1 MGFFKGF
8 HSSERETKKNRQN
21 IQKSKKEMA
30 RVMREMRAKID
41 TIQVNI
47 TRTNEEILEKQGL
60 ADKFARYEERT
71 EQPNEK
77 SRFQIQREAA
87 LQEIEKLQKQNYD
100 LEAQMVPFKQSYER
114 MSRTFSETF
123 VELEA
128 LQRETT
134 VKENKADIMKY
145 MEKEAEKIQF
155 ELAEAE
161 ALLELRSEK

>member
-1 MGFFKGF
+1 MGFFRGF
-8 HSSERETKKNRQN
+8 YSSEREAKKSRQN
-21 IQKSKKEMA
+21 LQKSKKEMD
-30 RVMREMRAKID
+30 RIMREMRAKID

-47 TRTNEEILEKQGL
+47 TRINEEIIEKQSL
-60 ADKFARYEERT
+60 ADKFAKYEERT

-114 MSRTFSETF
+114 MSQTFNETF
-123 VELEA
+123 DRLDA
-128 LQRETT
+128 MQRETT
-134 VKENKADIMKY
+134 AKENEADIIKY
-145 MEKEAEKIQF
+145 TAKEEEKIQF